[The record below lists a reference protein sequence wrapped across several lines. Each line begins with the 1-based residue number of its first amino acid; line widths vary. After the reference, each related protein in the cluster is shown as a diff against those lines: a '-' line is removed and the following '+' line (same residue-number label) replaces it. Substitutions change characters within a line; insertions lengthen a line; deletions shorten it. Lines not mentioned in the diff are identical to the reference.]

1 MGENEE
7 YLEKTLD
14 EMFFQ
19 LSKGLTIDR
28 LKNGIRWYGLEQV
41 KEWKNRM
48 GYKLHIYS
56 NDHFINNKAHFHI
69 VKEAESVDCKFDF
82 QGNLLACADNE
93 AGRKLIDAIVYF
105 CEQPSNYKRLIQIWN
120 TKNPTLLVS

>member
-1 MGENEE
+1 MDESVQF
-7 YLEKTLD
+7 LEMSLD
-14 EMFFQ
+14 EILFQ
-19 LSKGLTIDR
+19 LSKGLTIEQ
-28 LKNGIRWYGLEQV
+28 LKKGKRWFGFEQV

-82 QGNLLACADNE
+82 KGNLLGCVENE
-93 AGRKLIDAIVYF
+93 VGRKLIDAIVYF
-105 CEQPSNYKRLIQIWN
+105 CEHPINYKRLVQTWN
-120 TKNPTLLVS
+120 AKNPTLLVS